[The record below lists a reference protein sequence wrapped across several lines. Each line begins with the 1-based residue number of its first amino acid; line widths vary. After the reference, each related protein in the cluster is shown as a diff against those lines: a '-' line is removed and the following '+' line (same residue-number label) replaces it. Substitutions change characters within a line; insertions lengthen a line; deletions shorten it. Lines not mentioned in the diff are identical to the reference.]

1 MKLILLRSS
10 LLRSFAV
17 GKSDRVSNSLSG
29 ELRLRIFQ
37 GVVEEDEKAS
47 RTPSLITR
55 CGLPLGTALAVIAGV
70 AVTVAAVAAVGGVD
84 WGLWVIIAVVS

>member
-17 GKSDRVSNSLSG
+17 GKSDRVSNGLSG
-29 ELRLRIFQ
+29 ELKLRIFQ

-55 CGLPLGTALAVIAGV
+55 CGLGLGV
-70 AVTVAAVAAVGGVD
+70 AVAEGGVAVAAVAVAVAGGVD
-84 WGLWVIIAVVS
+84 GGF